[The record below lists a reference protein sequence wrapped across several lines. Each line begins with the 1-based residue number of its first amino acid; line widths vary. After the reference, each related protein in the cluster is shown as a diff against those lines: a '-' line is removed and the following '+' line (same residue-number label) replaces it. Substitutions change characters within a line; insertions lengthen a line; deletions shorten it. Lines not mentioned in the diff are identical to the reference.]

1 MRDALSRV
9 WGWYWRLPGPL
20 KLIVAAVAAA
30 VVIQALR

>member
-9 WGWYWRLPGPL
+9 WGWYWGLPGAV
-20 KLIVAAVAAA
+20 KVIIAAVVAA